1 MQFDCYNKYIA
12 MGISLLFITCF
23 EEWAGKGHGHL
34 DASPINVANSL
45 NSITL
50 LTPQQCEIILA
61 IKINGICIQ
70 RNCNNEYLYV
80 YFIVSLLN
88 CTI

>member
-1 MQFDCYNKYIA
+1 MQFDCSNKYIA
-12 MGISLLFITCF
+12 MRISLLFITWF

-34 DASPINVANSL
+34 DAGPINIANSL

-61 IKINGICIQ
+61 IKIN
-70 RNCNNEYLYV
+70 EYMHTEKL
-80 YFIVSLLN
+80 
-88 CTI
+88 